1 MVLFDN
7 LVIHHYHHHDGE
19 TDEHYDSFLNVKVKM
34 AAMTMTRP
42 YVKVVIKLE
51 HKIIMGKF
59 TQDEAKTTQRLPTTV
74 ESMFRTMVGH
84 ENFPL
89 RIINFSWVACDNSL

>member
-1 MVLFDN
+1 MTMKAMMTMMVMM
-7 LVIHHYHHHDGE
+7 
-19 TDEHYDSFLNVKVKM
+19 TTTMMMKMMTMNVKVKM

-51 HKIIMGKF
+51 YKIIMGKF
-59 TQDEAKTTQRLPTTV
+59 TQDEAKTTQRLPKTV
-74 ESMFRTMVGH
+74 ESMFRSRYDH
-84 ENFPL
+84 ERFPL